1 MENIETSDG
10 LEGGNT
16 DDLHDLMNVIAVEGF
31 VSSEITLTA
40 DEKKQISVAKFYLFN
55 PTRSGTYKYG
65 NHFRVVVYGKKAER
79 CAEKL
84 SKGTLCSVMGK
95 VSTWQQPDKEGKM
108 ESGITILA
116 NEVYLG
122 VRHKRM
128 TGLVDSSDRREPNDK
143 EE

>member
-1 MENIETSDG
+1 MENIEISEDM
-10 LEGGNT
+10 ESE
-16 DDLHDLMNVIAVEGF
+16 DIEDLHDLLNVIAVEGF

-95 VSTWQQPDKEGKM
+95 VSTWQQPDKAGKM

-128 TGLVDSSDRREPNDK
+128 TSLADGSE
-143 EE
+143 

>member
-1 MENIETSDG
+1 METIETAENIES
-10 LEGGNT
+10 ENIE
-16 DDLHDLMNVIAVEGF
+16 DLHDLLNVIAVEGF

-55 PTRSGTYKYG
+55 PTRSGTYRYG
-65 NHFRVVVYGKKAER
+65 NHFRVVVYGQKAER

-84 SKGTLCSVMGK
+84 SKGSLCSVMGK
-95 VSTWQQPDKEGKM
+95 VSTWQQPDKTGKM

-122 VRHKRM
+122 VRHKSM
-128 TGLVDSSDRREPNDK
+128 AALINEPRQ
-143 EE
+143 ETSCGESQ